1 MGEFE
6 WPWEYNFPPFF
17 TIQPHDKTREHQL
30 KVWMNLVLKYQKH
43 NKEAVLTV
51 NQDSPLFSNDSIK
64 RQLSADA
71 RVQVL
76 EELQKAGNAAPLA
89 NKLRWEIYWYTLDEW
104 ADKIY
109 AWVTNCG
116 LNNTVCTL
124 YELTNGD
131 NSTTEEFYGLDEGV
145 VRKALKKLE
154 EKRKCEL
161 FDDDSDGVKFF

>member
-30 KVWMNLVLKYQKH
+30 KVWKDLILSYQKH
-43 NKEAVLTV
+43 RKEAILTV
-51 NQDSPLFSNDSIK
+51 NTNSPLFCNDAIK
-64 RQLSADA
+64 RQLSPDA
-71 RVQVL
+71 RLQVM
-76 EELQKAGNAAPLA
+76 EELQKSGNAAPLG
-89 NKLRWEIYWYTLDEW
+89 NKVQWEIYWYTLDEW

-109 AWVTNCG
+109 TWVTNCG

-124 YELTNGD
+124 YELTSGD
-131 NSTTEEFYGLDEGV
+131 NSTSEEFYGLDEGV
-145 VRKALKKLE
+145 LRKALGKLQ

-161 FDDDSDGVKFF
+161 FDDESGGVKFF